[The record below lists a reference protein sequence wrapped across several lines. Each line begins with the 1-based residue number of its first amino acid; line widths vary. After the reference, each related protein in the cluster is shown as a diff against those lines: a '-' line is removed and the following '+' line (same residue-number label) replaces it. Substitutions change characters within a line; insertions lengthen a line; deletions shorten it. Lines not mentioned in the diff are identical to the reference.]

1 MERKVMLA
9 VMRRRMR
16 RPLVSENKVFV
27 RGLNMDEVQQA
38 KTRDAIV
45 VRRMVTP

>member
-16 RPLVSENKVFV
+16 RTLVSENKVVV
-27 RGLNMDEVQQA
+27 RGLNMDEVQHA